1 MPLTFQYTFLLIAA
15 GALLIPG
22 RTRRLG
28 FLGLVPLGLGVAATT
43 VRLGGDLS
51 GLALRAAERSAPL
64 RFLEVNTGLI
74 FLGLSLVIASVTISL
89 LLLARRPTEGRVRPA
104 PATWIAMVLVGGGAA
119 PLVAAQVP
127 LLSYISP
134 WSALGAAA
142 GIAAGAVI
150 LFLLGR
156 RLRISRGV
164 AWLDGRFLERNP
176 PAILPAGS
184 TTFDFTWLTGFF
196 ASAFILGITPSLRA
210 FALATVVAG
219 TVGHV
224 LMRRLGGGSPIPV
237 TAIFSLF
244 ILPVFQ
250 SISTIVGD
258 PAPLIAE
265 LANGPVSLAAESRIV
280 LWLAIA
286 AWGLAGLWP
295 FHGLVFPLVAPI
307 SGILLIRLGA
317 HALPAGLEHW
327 APAFMPLALLG
338 IWHVVASPGDGSA
351 RPRRL
356 IEMVVALAF
365 LGAFSGEEGVPGAYW
380 LLGSAALVPWL
391 YFVLHGWMTK
401 SPVYRLLWLPLVWGA
416 LLVITA
422 GLATQVTYTVLAA
435 GGIAAAIW
443 VYHSP
448 E

>member
-1 MPLTFQYTFLLIAA
+1 MPLTFSYTFLLIAA
-15 GALLIPG
+15 GALLLPG
-22 RTRRLG
+22 RARRMG

-51 GLALRAAERSAPL
+51 GLALRAAERSAPA
-64 RFLEVNTGLI
+64 RFLEINTGLI
-74 FLGLSLVIASVTISL
+74 FLGLSLVIAAVTLSL
-89 LLLARRPTEGRVRPA
+89 LRLARQPTEGGVRSA
-104 PATWIAMVLVGGGAA
+104 LASWIAMLVVGGGAA
-119 PLVAAQVP
+119 PLVVAQVP

-150 LFLLGR
+150 LFVLGR
-156 RLRISRGV
+156 RLHISRGV
-164 AWLDGRFLERNP
+164 AWLDARFLERNP
-176 PAILPAGS
+176 PALLPAGS
-184 TTFDFTWLTGFF
+184 TTFDFTWLIGFF
-196 ASAFILGITPSLRA
+196 ASAIIMGITPSLRA

-224 LMRRLGGGSPIPV
+224 LMRRLDGGSAIPV

-244 ILPVFQ
+244 IVPAFQ
-250 SISTIVGD
+250 FSTIVGD
-258 PAPLIAE
+258 PAPLITE
-265 LANGPVSLAAESRIV
+265 LANGPVSPAAEYRIV
-280 LWLAIA
+280 LWLAIT

-295 FHGLVFPLVAPI
+295 LHGLVFPLVAPI

-338 IWHVVASPGDGSA
+338 IWHVVASPGDDSA

-356 IEMVVALAF
+356 IEMLVALAF

-391 YFVLHGWMTK
+391 YFLLRGWMTK
-401 SPVYRLLWLPLVWGA
+401 SPVYRLLWLPLVWGVF
-416 LLVITA
+416 LVVTA

-435 GGIAAAIW
+435 GGIAAATW
-443 VYHSP
+443 VYHRP
-448 E
+448 K